1 MSANDWLMIAALVAA
16 VATHWW
22 VVAGLAAEL
31 AESVDVPVQELNLAE
46 VLDFPGVPELRDPAV
61 QAARLLAIGAA
72 LRGEEGGKV

>member
-1 MSANDWLMIAALVAA
+1 M
-16 VATHWW
+16 
-22 VVAGLAAEL
+22 AAEL